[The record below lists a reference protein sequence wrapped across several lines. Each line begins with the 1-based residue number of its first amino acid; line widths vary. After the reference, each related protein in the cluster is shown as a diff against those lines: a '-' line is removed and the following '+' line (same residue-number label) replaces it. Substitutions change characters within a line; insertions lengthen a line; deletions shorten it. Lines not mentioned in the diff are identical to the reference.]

1 MSKTSQ
7 KTKKTIT
14 SQKELA
20 VYLNKIFTGVFAQDI
35 SGALSFTYD
44 KIYLKSKNR
53 DRLSASLPL
62 NSEPFGDSVVRAF
75 FSGLLPDGEQLISLA
90 EQLKSSNKN
99 PFALLFEIG
108 RDCAGAIEILPTKEK
123 PPTYDEGSTTRLS
136 ANQLY
141 EILGKNNAAPLM
153 IGNKRNRL
161 SLAGTQRK
169 LAVFFD
175 EKTNELPELV
185 TEKPSTHILKPTMPK
200 HFDSV
205 HNEFFCMKLA
215 KEMGFDV
222 AEVLL
227 KQIKERPYLL
237 IRRYDRKKI
246 RGVITRI
253 HQEDFCQT
261 LGLSPEQKYQ
271 GVDGGPG
278 IEKCKEL
285 ISQYSLK
292 PAFDQQQFLRM
303 VIFNYLIGNSDAH
316 GKNFSFLYEK
326 NGMRLAPF
334 YDLLSTALY
343 SQYEDKMAMKI
354 GKTTNP
360 ERTSI
365 IHWNNIVADTN
376 TARSYLAK
384 ELNFFA
390 TKLPQSAKI
399 LEEKLKKQKIESP
412 VFAEIQGVIKER
424 SQKILKYF
432 AD

>member
-7 KTKKTIT
+7 KTKKAVT

-20 VYLNKIFTGVFAQDI
+20 VYLNKIFTGIFAQDI

-44 KIYLKSKNR
+44 ETYLKSKNAA
-53 DRLSASLPL
+53 RLSASLPL
-62 NSEPFGDSVVRAF
+62 SLEPFGDSTTRAF

-90 EQLKSSNKN
+90 EQLKSSDKN

-108 RDCAGAIEILPTKEK
+108 RDCAGAIEILPTTEK
-123 PPTYDEGSTTRLS
+123 LTSYQQGSTTKLGTE
-136 ANQLY
+136 QLY

-153 IGNKRNRL
+153 IGNKKNRL
-161 SLAGTQRK
+161 SLAGAQRK

-175 EKTNELPELV
+175 EKKNELPELV
-185 TEKPSTHILKPTMPK
+185 IEKPSTHILKPTMPR
-200 HFDSV
+200 HLDSV

-222 AEVLL
+222 AEVFL

-253 HQEDFCQT
+253 HQEDFCQA

-271 GVDGGPG
+271 GFDGGPG

-285 ISQYSLK
+285 INQYSLR
-292 PAFDQQQFLRM
+292 PAFDQHRFLRL
-303 VIFNYLIGNSDAH
+303 VIFNYIIGNSDAH

-326 NGMRLAPF
+326 TGMKLAPF

-343 SQYEDKMAMKI
+343 AQYEDKMAMKI
-354 GKTTNP
+354 GKATDP
-360 ERTSI
+360 ERTFL
-365 IHWNNIVADTN
+365 IHWNSIVADTN
-376 TARSYLAK
+376 TARSYLKK
-384 ELNFFA
+384 ELKFFA
-390 TKLPQSAKI
+390 TQLPENAKI
-399 LEEKLKKQKIESP
+399 LEAKLKKQKIESE
-412 VFAEIQGVIKER
+412 VFIQIQGVIKKR
-424 SQKILKYF
+424 SEKILKLL
-432 AD
+432 

>member
-1 MSKTSQ
+1 
-7 KTKKTIT
+7 
-14 SQKELA
+14 
-20 VYLNKIFTGVFAQDI
+20 
-35 SGALSFTYD
+35 
-44 KIYLKSKNR
+44 
-53 DRLSASLPL
+53 
-62 NSEPFGDSVVRAF
+62 
-75 FSGLLPDGEQLISLA
+75 
-90 EQLKSSNKN
+90 
-99 PFALLFEIG
+99 
-108 RDCAGAIEILPTKEK
+108 
-123 PPTYDEGSTTRLS
+123 
-136 ANQLY
+136 
-141 EILGKNNAAPLM
+141 M

-161 SLAGTQRK
+161 SLAGAQRK

-185 TEKPSTHILKPTMPK
+185 TEKPSTHVLKPTMPK

-253 HQEDFCQT
+253 HQEDFCQA

-412 VFAEIQGVIKER
+412 VFAEIQGVIKKR